1 MNKSLTPRSA
11 PQPPKGGAAAL
22 QSTPF
27 RGQGG
32 LTPPLGGL
40 GATPQ
45 DVCFQLF
52 ADKIDYYHHWY
63 HDRPMLITSERRDEL
78 RRMQALL
85 YKCIVY
91 MAEHYRE
98 WVPQYMPLDDKVMEI
113 LDRQSRYP
121 FRAGAYRPDYLIS
134 DDGRLLFVEITSRF
148 FGHGIWAN
156 YPSEAMAQQ
165 FMAEHQPSAPQP
177 PEGGAK
183 RCAATPPSGGW
194 GAYNSLLTYMRD
206 IIPPL
211 GGQGASIYVLKSSD
225 RGSES
230 TFYTKFYEY
239 YGHEV
244 TIYEAAEV
252 EANID
257 QWSHDAVV
265 FSALNQHDLL
275 SFKMETLQAMI
286 DVRMLNDFRTIFL
299 THDKR
304 FLHLIFVDDFTR
316 QCLTEEE
323 TTFLRQHTIPT
334 YLAQQAP
341 QPPKGGAAAQQDTPF
356 RGQEGLTPPLG
367 GLGAEAD
374 AWEDALL
381 HKDRYILKPYDL
393 GKSVG
398 LYAGVMTDEET
409 WRKILAPQPPKGGE
423 PTGCAATPPL
433 GGWGAGRVLHSADP
447 VYYSRLKEYAQKNR
461 NHPTEAESLLWS
473 VLSGKGLDGVKF
485 RRQHI
490 IGQYIADFVCLDK
503 GLVVELDGHHHS
515 LPPFCEDDA
524 VRTEYLNKEGYHVIR
539 FTNEQVIHHLDDTL
553 KQIRAALRTPP
564 LGGWGAYILQPFIKQ
579 RTYPCVWEGK
589 HYDEYVCGM
598 MLCMDDR
605 YFDSGVFRTSS
616 APVTNKVDDRKMCVI
631 HSDDEELKK
640 YCYVL

>member
-1 MNKSLTPRSA
+1 MNKH
-11 PQPPKGGAAAL
+11 QPPYPLKGEKPTECTA
-22 QSTPF
+22 
-27 RGQGG
+27 
-32 LTPPLGGL
+32 TPPLGGL

-52 ADKIDYYHHWY
+52 ADKTDYYHHWY

-85 YKCIVY
+85 YKSIVY
-91 MAEHYRE
+91 IAEHYRE
-98 WVPQYMPLDDKVMEI
+98 WVPEYMPLDEKVMEI

-148 FGHGIWAN
+148 FGHGIWMN
-156 YPSEAMAQQ
+156 YPSVVKAQQ
-165 FMAEHQPSAPQP
+165 FAPQP
-177 PEGGAK
+177 PEGGA
-183 RCAATPPSGGW
+183 
-194 GAYNSLLTYMRD
+194 YNELLTYMRD

-225 RGSES
+225 KTSEIAL
-230 TFYTKFYEY
+230 YKKFYEY

-244 TIYEAAEV
+244 TVYEASEV
-252 EANID
+252 EEHID
-257 QWSHDAVV
+257 KWSHDAVV
-265 FSALNQHDLL
+265 ISALNQQDLL
-275 SFKMETLQAMI
+275 SFRMETLQAMI
-286 DVRMLNDFRTIFL
+286 DARMLNDFRTIFL
-299 THDKR
+299 AHDKR
-304 FLHLIFVDDFTR
+304 FLHLIFVDEFTR

-323 TTFLRQHTIPT
+323 TMFLRQHTIPT
-334 YLAQQAP
+334 YLAPHPP
-341 QPPKGGAAAQQDTPF
+341 QGGVAAQQDTPF
-356 RGQEGLTPPLG
+356 RGQEGLTPPLE
-367 GLGAEAD
+367 GLG
-374 AWEDALL
+374 AWEDALI
-381 HKDRYILKPYDL
+381 HKDNYILKPYDL

-409 WRKILAPQPPKGGE
+409 WRKILAPQPLKGG
-423 PTGCAATPPL
+423 
-433 GGWGAGRVLHSADP
+433 GRVLHSADP

-503 GLVVELDGHHHS
+503 GVVVELDGHHHS

-564 LGGWGAYILQPFIKQ
+564 LGGRGAYILQPFIKQ
-579 RTYPCVWEGK
+579 RTYPCEWAGK

-605 YFDSGVFRTSS
+605 YFDSGMFRTSS

-631 HSDDEELKK
+631 HSDDNKLKTK
-640 YCYVL
+640 CFVL

>member
-1 MNKSLTPRSA
+1 MNC
-11 PQPPKGGAAAL
+11 
-22 QSTPF
+22 
-27 RGQGG
+27 
-32 LTPPLGGL
+32 
-40 GATPQ
+40 Q

-52 ADKIDYYHHWY
+52 ADKTAYYHQWY

-91 MAEHYRE
+91 MAEHYSE
-98 WVPQYMPLDDKVMEI
+98 WVPQYMPLDDKVMEV

-134 DDGRLLFVEITSRF
+134 DDGRLLLVEITCRF

-156 YPSEAMAQQ
+156 YPSVVKAEL
-165 FMAEHQPSAPQP
+165 FMAEHPDASW
-177 PEGGAK
+177 EN
-183 RCAATPPSGGW
+183 R
-194 GAYNSLLTYMRD
+194 YNELLTYMRD
-206 IIPPL
+206 AIPANSPV
-211 GGQGASIYVLKSSD
+211 YVLKSGD

-239 YGHEV
+239 YDHEV

-252 EANID
+252 EAHID

-286 DVRMLNDFRTIFL
+286 DARMLNDFRTIFL
-299 THDKR
+299 AHDKR
-304 FLHLIFVDDFTR
+304 FLHLIFIDEFTR

-323 TTFLRQHTIPT
+323 TAFLRQHTIPT
-334 YLAQQAP
+334 YLS
-341 QPPKGGAAAQQDTPF
+341 PKEETGDSKI
-356 RGQEGLTPPLG
+356 
-367 GLGAEAD
+367 
-374 AWEDALL
+374 WEDALR
-381 HKDRYILKPYDL
+381 HKDKYILKPYNL

-409 WRKILAPQPPKGGE
+409 WRNTIISSQS
-423 PTGCAATPPL
+423 
-433 GGWGAGRVLHSADP
+433 SAFNSD
-447 VYYSRLKEYAQKNR
+447 
-461 NHPTEAESLLWS
+461 
-473 VLSGKGLDGVKF
+473 
-485 RRQHI
+485 
-490 IGQYIADFVCLDK
+490 
-503 GLVVELDGHHHS
+503 
-515 LPPFCEDDA
+515 
-524 VRTEYLNKEGYHVIR
+524 
-539 FTNEQVIHHLDDTL
+539 
-553 KQIRAALRTPP
+553 
-564 LGGWGAYILQPFIKQ
+564 YILQPFIKQ

-605 YFDSGVFRTSS
+605 YFDSGMFRTSS

-631 HSDDEELKK
+631 HSDDNKLKAK
-640 YCYVL
+640 CFVL

>member
-1 MNKSLTPRSA
+1 MQMNNPATKVITTLSPRRGV
-11 PQPPKGGAAAL
+11 GGEAFEAFCDEAKL
-22 QSTPF
+22 
-27 RGQGG
+27 
-32 LTPPLGGL
+32 
-40 GATPQ
+40 A
-45 DVCFQLF
+45 
-52 ADKIDYYHHWY
+52 YYHQWY

-134 DDGRLLFVEITSRF
+134 DDGRLLLVEITCRF

-156 YPSEAMAQQ
+156 YPSVVKAEL
-165 FMAEHQPSAPQP
+165 FMAEHPDASW
-177 PEGGAK
+177 EN
-183 RCAATPPSGGW
+183 R
-194 GAYNSLLTYMRD
+194 YDELLTCMRD
-206 IIPPL
+206 AIPANSPV
-211 GGQGASIYVLKSSD
+211 YVLKSGD

-244 TIYEAAEV
+244 TIYEADEV

-265 FSALNQHDLL
+265 FSALNQQDLL

-299 THDKR
+299 AHDKR
-304 FLHLIFVDDFTR
+304 FLSLIFVDEFTQ
-316 QCLTEEE
+316 QCLTEDE
-323 TTFLRQHTIPT
+323 TVFLRQHTIPT
-334 YLAQQAP
+334 YIYNNRY
-341 QPPKGGAAAQQDTPF
+341 K
-356 RGQEGLTPPLG
+356 EV
-367 GLGAEAD
+367 
-374 AWEDALL
+374 WEDALT
-381 HKDRYILKPYDL
+381 HKDEYILKPYDL

-409 WRKILAPQPPKGGE
+409 WRSALTSNYSPPYKGG
-423 PTGCAATPPL
+423 A
-433 GGWGAGRVLHSADP
+433 GGG
-447 VYYSRLKEYAQKNR
+447 
-461 NHPTEAESLLWS
+461 S
-473 VLSGKGLDGVKF
+473 V
-485 RRQHI
+485 
-490 IGQYIADFVCLDK
+490 
-503 GLVVELDGHHHS
+503 
-515 LPPFCEDDA
+515 
-524 VRTEYLNKEGYHVIR
+524 
-539 FTNEQVIHHLDDTL
+539 
-553 KQIRAALRTPP
+553 
-564 LGGWGAYILQPFIKQ
+564 LQPFIHQ
-579 RTYPCVWEGK
+579 RTYPCEWEGK

-605 YFDSGVFRTSS
+605 YFDSGMFRTSS

-631 HSDDEELKK
+631 HSDDNKLKTK
-640 YCYVL
+640 CFVL

>member
-1 MNKSLTPRSA
+1 MKNP
-11 PQPPKGGAAAL
+11 
-22 QSTPF
+22 TPF
-27 RGQGG
+27 
-32 LTPPLGGL
+32 
-40 GATPQ
+40 
-45 DVCFQLF
+45 DVCRQLF
-52 ADKIDYYHHWY
+52 ADKTDYYHHWY
-63 HDRPMLITSERRDEL
+63 HAKPMLITSERRDEL

-85 YKCIVY
+85 YKCIAY

-98 WVPQYMPLDDKVMEI
+98 WVPQYMPLEEKVMEI

-134 DDGRLLFVEITSRF
+134 EDGQLLLVEITCRF

-156 YPSEAMAQQ
+156 YPSVVKAQQ
-165 FMAEHQPSAPQP
+165 FMAAY
-177 PEGGAK
+177 PEASWEN
-183 RCAATPPSGGW
+183 R
-194 GAYNSLLTYMRD
+194 YDELLTYMRD
-206 IIPPL
+206 IIPAGRP
-211 GGQGASIYVLKSSD
+211 IYVLKSSD

-244 TIYEAAEV
+244 TVYEAAEV

-275 SFKMETLQAMI
+275 SFKMDTLQAMI

-299 THDKR
+299 IHDKR

-323 TTFLRQHTIPT
+323 TAFLRAHTIHT
-334 YLAQQAP
+334 YLYNRN
-341 QPPKGGAAAQQDTPF
+341 K
-356 RGQEGLTPPLG
+356 EI
-367 GLGAEAD
+367 
-374 AWEDALL
+374 WEDAMQ

-409 WRKILAPQPPKGGE
+409 WKKNLIESEKGG
-423 PTGCAATPPL
+423 
-433 GGWGAGRVLHSADP
+433 
-447 VYYSRLKEYAQKNR
+447 
-461 NHPTEAESLLWS
+461 
-473 VLSGKGLDGVKF
+473 F
-485 RRQHI
+485 
-490 IGQYIADFVCLDK
+490 
-503 GLVVELDGHHHS
+503 
-515 LPPFCEDDA
+515 
-524 VRTEYLNKEGYHVIR
+524 
-539 FTNEQVIHHLDDTL
+539 
-553 KQIRAALRTPP
+553 
-564 LGGWGAYILQPFIKQ
+564 ILQPFIHQ
-579 RTYPCVWEGK
+579 RTYPCEWEGK

-598 MLCMDDR
+598 MLCMDDC
-605 YFDSGVFRTSS
+605 YFGSGVFRTSS

-640 YCYVL
+640 YCFVL

>member
-1 MNKSLTPRSA
+1 MNC
-11 PQPPKGGAAAL
+11 
-22 QSTPF
+22 
-27 RGQGG
+27 
-32 LTPPLGGL
+32 
-40 GATPQ
+40 Q

-52 ADKIDYYHHWY
+52 ADKTAYYHQWY

-91 MAEHYRE
+91 MAEHYSE
-98 WVPQYMPLDDKVMEI
+98 WVPQYMPLDDKVMEV

-134 DDGRLLFVEITSRF
+134 DDGRLLLVEITCRF

-156 YPSEAMAQQ
+156 YPSVVKAEQ
-165 FMAEHQPSAPQP
+165 FMAEHP
-177 PEGGAK
+177 GASWVN
-183 RCAATPPSGGW
+183 R
-194 GAYNSLLTYMRD
+194 YDELLTYMRD
-206 IIPPL
+206 AIPANSPV
-211 GGQGASIYVLKSSD
+211 YVLKSGD

-239 YGHEV
+239 YDHEV

-252 EANID
+252 EAHID

-286 DVRMLNDFRTIFL
+286 DARMLNDFRTIFL
-299 THDKR
+299 AHDKR
-304 FLHLIFVDDFTR
+304 FLHLIFIDEFTR

-323 TTFLRQHTIPT
+323 TAFLRQHTIPT
-334 YLAQQAP
+334 YLS
-341 QPPKGGAAAQQDTPF
+341 PKEETGDSKI
-356 RGQEGLTPPLG
+356 
-367 GLGAEAD
+367 
-374 AWEDALL
+374 WEDALR
-381 HKDRYILKPYDL
+381 HKDKYILKPYNL

-409 WRKILAPQPPKGGE
+409 WRNTIISSQS
-423 PTGCAATPPL
+423 
-433 GGWGAGRVLHSADP
+433 SAFNSD
-447 VYYSRLKEYAQKNR
+447 
-461 NHPTEAESLLWS
+461 
-473 VLSGKGLDGVKF
+473 
-485 RRQHI
+485 
-490 IGQYIADFVCLDK
+490 
-503 GLVVELDGHHHS
+503 
-515 LPPFCEDDA
+515 
-524 VRTEYLNKEGYHVIR
+524 
-539 FTNEQVIHHLDDTL
+539 
-553 KQIRAALRTPP
+553 
-564 LGGWGAYILQPFIKQ
+564 YILQPFIKQ

-605 YFDSGVFRTSS
+605 YFDSGMFRTSS

-631 HSDDEELKK
+631 HSDDNKLKAK
-640 YCYVL
+640 CFVL

>member
-1 MNKSLTPRSA
+1 MNC
-11 PQPPKGGAAAL
+11 
-22 QSTPF
+22 
-27 RGQGG
+27 
-32 LTPPLGGL
+32 
-40 GATPQ
+40 Q

-52 ADKIDYYHHWY
+52 ADKTAYYHQWY

-91 MAEHYRE
+91 MAEHYSE

-134 DDGRLLFVEITSRF
+134 DDGRLLLVEITCRF

-156 YPSEAMAQQ
+156 YPSVVKAEQ
-165 FMAEHQPSAPQP
+165 FMAEHPGTSW
-177 PEGGAK
+177 EN
-183 RCAATPPSGGW
+183 R
-194 GAYNSLLTYMRD
+194 YDELLTYMRD
-206 IIPPL
+206 AIPANSPV
-211 GGQGASIYVLKSSD
+211 YVLKSGD

-252 EANID
+252 EAHID

-286 DVRMLNDFRTIFL
+286 DARMLNDFRTIFL
-299 THDKR
+299 MHDKR
-304 FLHLIFVDDFTR
+304 FLSLIFVDEFTQ

-323 TTFLRQHTIPT
+323 TLFLRQHTIPT
-334 YLAQQAP
+334 YL
-341 QPPKGGAAAQQDTPF
+341 QPHPLTPSPKG
-356 RGQEGLTPPLG
+356 EG
-367 GLGAEAD
+367 EAFGSEEI
-374 AWEDALL
+374 WEDALA
-381 HKDRYILKPYDL
+381 HKDKYILKPYDL

-409 WRKILAPQPPKGGE
+409 WKS
-423 PTGCAATPPL
+423 
-433 GGWGAGRVLHSADP
+433 VHSSQSI
-447 VYYSRLKEYAQKNR
+447 V
-461 NHPTEAESLLWS
+461 
-473 VLSGKGLDGVKF
+473 
-485 RRQHI
+485 
-490 IGQYIADFVCLDK
+490 
-503 GLVVELDGHHHS
+503 HS
-515 LPPFCEDDA
+515 
-524 VRTEYLNKEGYHVIR
+524 
-539 FTNEQVIHHLDDTL
+539 
-553 KQIRAALRTPP
+553 
-564 LGGWGAYILQPFIKQ
+564 YILQPFIRQ
-579 RTYPCVWEGK
+579 RTYPCEWERLRVGEPCSGMGK

-598 MLCMDDR
+598 MLCIDDR
-605 YFDSGVFRTSS
+605 YFDSGMFRTSS

-631 HSDDEELKK
+631 HSDDAELKTS
-640 YCYVL
+640 CFVL

>member
-1 MNKSLTPRSA
+1 MNC
-11 PQPPKGGAAAL
+11 QE
-22 QSTPF
+22 
-27 RGQGG
+27 
-32 LTPPLGGL
+32 
-40 GATPQ
+40 
-45 DVCFQLF
+45 VCFQLF
-52 ADKIDYYHHWY
+52 ADKTAYYHQWY

-98 WVPQYMPLDDKVMEI
+98 WVPQYMPLDDKVMEV

-134 DDGRLLFVEITSRF
+134 EDGQLLLVEITCRF

-156 YPSEAMAQQ
+156 YPSVVKAEQ
-165 FMAEHQPSAPQP
+165 FMAEHP
-177 PEGGAK
+177 GASWEN
-183 RCAATPPSGGW
+183 R
-194 GAYNSLLTYMRD
+194 YDELLTYMRD
-206 IIPPL
+206 AIPAKSPV
-211 GGQGASIYVLKSSD
+211 YVLKSGD

-257 QWSHDAVV
+257 KWSHDAVV
-265 FSALNQHDLL
+265 LSALNQHDLL

-299 THDKR
+299 AHDKR
-304 FLHLIFVDDFTR
+304 FLSLIFVDEFTR
-316 QCLTEEE
+316 QFLTEEE
-323 TTFLRQHTIPT
+323 TDFLRQHTIPT
-334 YLAQQAP
+334 YLRP
-341 QPPKGGAAAQQDTPF
+341 HP
-356 RGQEGLTPPLG
+356 LTPSLKG
-367 GLGAEAD
+367 EGEAFGSAEI
-374 AWEDALL
+374 WEDALA
-381 HKDRYILKPYDL
+381 HKDKYILKPYDL

-409 WRKILAPQPPKGGE
+409 WRNSVMQAIEAPSGAVGG
-423 PTGCAATPPL
+423 A
-433 GGWGAGRVLHSADP
+433 
-447 VYYSRLKEYAQKNR
+447 
-461 NHPTEAESLLWS
+461 
-473 VLSGKGLDGVKF
+473 
-485 RRQHI
+485 
-490 IGQYIADFVCLDK
+490 
-503 GLVVELDGHHHS
+503 
-515 LPPFCEDDA
+515 
-524 VRTEYLNKEGYHVIR
+524 
-539 FTNEQVIHHLDDTL
+539 
-553 KQIRAALRTPP
+553 
-564 LGGWGAYILQPFIKQ
+564 ILQPFIHQ

-605 YFDSGVFRTSS
+605 YFDSGMFRTSS

-631 HSDDEELKK
+631 HSDDNELRTK
-640 YCYVL
+640 CFVL